1 MGSFSINTPGRPE
14 PLLISVKRVGDSTER
29 FLSRTINTITFDD
42 DPGPNVQYIN
52 KITDA
57 DGKVSSVPLSTSC
70 NRPEDCQE
78 GPDLLEII
86 SFDALGI
93 TYKFHG
99 VRVNQIKRNVKLNGV
114 IVDQKVDIPGGS
126 IITSSFNS
134 ALADGE
140 YELEIEGESCY
151 SEPSSLYF
159 IIVDDGSP
167 LAWWPGYPRYN
178 YDPDSDRYR
187 ILLSINKAVDGA
199 RYLIR
204 NTDNNT
210 ILTQGFWNMTPGS
223 VLDYVGAVPGNYHIE
238 METLSAELEIVEPDD
253 ECEEGPELLSV
264 TSLNPTQTQFT
275 FDGLGVTIV
284 EYFIRNSM
292 DTIVANSTVNPL
304 SSTVLVNH
312 IALTPGTYNFEIRA
326 ASCQGEAG
334 QVVDMDYVVAG
345 GGAIDLTAVGV
356 TQQEDGRYKL
366 AVTFTGGVGNYT
378 ILVRGL
384 SNNTIAS
391 FGNTTG
397 SPANVILPFGI
408 TPQTVKVSVIDANLQ
423 SDEKSDVVLPPAVP
437 KLNFLQADNFFTLP
451 TKSPMVADG
460 ATYVSSSS
468 STFNFD
474 IEFVFPNGGL
484 WDFIE
489 KRFRKLSSGIFV
501 EKSISAA
508 TGQPQNYAVSQA
520 INTERLFLPRTG
532 QGLTIDGQNVF
543 KTTNTWEARFRARKG
558 GPNGAIIG
566 EITRTFNIS
575 GAAGQLSGIIL
586 YNRSGD
592 TLGSAITEVPA
603 TGGIYPK
610 PTPQYDLGITTF
622 GGVSFNQVVVYFRQ
636 KVNSVFTQRWT
647 NSKNWTSLQTTI
659 DPNDWT
665 MFDGADFG
673 DVHTSILANQA
684 QEWQVEFVA
693 YNGSTVVSTKSAVFN
708 FTAVGTPPVGTPSP
722 APVQSTS
729 EMAIYYSN

>member
-29 FLSRTINTITFDD
+29 FISRVSNTITFDD

-99 VRVNQIKRNVKLNGV
+99 VRVNQIKRNIKLNGV

-126 IITSSFNS
+126 IITSSFAS
-134 ALADGE
+134 VLGE
-140 YELEIEGESCY
+140 GDYELEIQGDSCY
-151 SEPSSLYF
+151 SEPSSMEF
-159 IIVDDGSP
+159 IILDDGSP
-167 LAWWPGYPRYN
+167 LAWWPGYPRFTFVGG
-178 YDPDSDRYR
+178 SEGYR
-187 ILLSINKAVDGA
+187 ILMSTNKDLQDAKYSIVGKDNGYVYATGFVSLLAGAV
-199 RYLIR
+199 
-204 NTDNNT
+204 
-210 ILTQGFWNMTPGS
+210 F
-223 VLDYVGAVPGNYHIE
+223 YVNGVVPGNYRAEIA
-238 METLSAELEIVEPDD
+238 TLSGDVIIVEPDD

-284 EYFIRNSM
+284 EYFIRDSL
-292 DTIVANSTVNPL
+292 DAIIANSTVNPS
-304 SSTVLVNH
+304 SSTVVINH
-312 IALTPGTYNFEIRA
+312 QNLSPGSYNLMIKGA
-326 ASCQGEAG
+326 NCQSEEG
-334 QVVDMDYVVAG
+334 VVDNLDFTIAG
-345 GGAIDLTAVGV
+345 GGAVDVTAVGV

-423 SDEKSDVVLPPAVP
+423 SDEKPDVVLPPAVP

-451 TKSPMVADG
+451 TKTPMVADG
-460 ATYVSSSS
+460 ATYVASSS

-489 KRFRKLSSGIFV
+489 KRFRKLSSGVFV

-665 MFDGADFG
+665 MFDGANFG
-673 DVHTSILANQA
+673 AVHTSILANQA

-708 FTAVGTPPVGTPSP
+708 FTATGG
-722 APVQSTS
+722 A
-729 EMAIYYSN
+729 